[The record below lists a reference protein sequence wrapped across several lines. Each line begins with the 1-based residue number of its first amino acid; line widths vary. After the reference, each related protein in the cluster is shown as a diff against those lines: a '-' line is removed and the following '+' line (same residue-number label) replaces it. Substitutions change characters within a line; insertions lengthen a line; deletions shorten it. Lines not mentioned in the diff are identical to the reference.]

1 MYMFIGDYISYV
13 KDGNKYVIVQI
24 YKYNG
29 KKRSQYLRLY
39 SIYCIQYSEQLSKL
53 GVKFGGDIVDYSL
66 FFDTEKQAKD
76 FIDFMF
82 KTFDLPLLRKYNEG
96 YFFIDILKNMRSL
109 LKKIKKWCYRHS
121 QLLCILWKIYILK
134 KNLKLDMRNPL

>member
-1 MYMFIGDYISYV
+1 MFTGDYISYV
-13 KDGNKYVIVQI
+13 KEGNKYVIVQI
-24 YKYNG
+24 YEYNSA
-29 KKRSQYLRLY
+29 KRRQHLHLC
-39 SIYCIQYSEQLSKL
+39 SIYCIEYYEQLSKL

-96 YFFIDILKNMRSL
+96 YFFIDILKSIRSL
-109 LKKIKKWCYRHS
+109 LKKIR
-121 QLLCILWKIYILK
+121 
-134 KNLKLDMRNPL
+134 R

>member
-1 MYMFIGDYISYV
+1 MFIGDYISYV
-13 KDGNKYVIVQI
+13 KEGNKYVIVQI
-24 YKYNG
+24 YECNG
-29 KKRSQYLRLY
+29 KKRSQHLHLY

-109 LKKIKKWCYRHS
+109 LKK
-121 QLLCILWKIYILK
+121 
-134 KNLKLDMRNPL
+134 

>member
-1 MYMFIGDYISYV
+1 MYMFTGDYVSYV
-13 KDGNKYVIVQI
+13 KEGTRYVIVQI
-24 YKYNG
+24 YEYNSA
-29 KKRSQYLRLY
+29 KRRQHLHLC
-39 SIYCIQYSEQLSKL
+39 SIYCIEYYEQLSKL

-96 YFFIDILKNMRSL
+96 YFFIDILKSIRSL
-109 LKKIKKWCYRHS
+109 LKKIRRWFKCLMVTMYHMRKWF
-121 QLLCILWKIYILK
+121 LTIDIY
-134 KNLKLDMRNPL
+134 

>member
-1 MYMFIGDYISYV
+1 MYMFIGDYISYI
-13 KDGNKYVIVQI
+13 KEGNKYVVVQI
-24 YKYNG
+24 YEHNG
-29 KKRSQYLRLY
+29 KKCSKYLRLY

-66 FFDTEKQAKD
+66 FFDTEKQVKD

-96 YFFIDILKNMRSL
+96 YFFIDILKNIRSL
-109 LKKIKKWCYRHS
+109 LKKIRRWFKCLMVTMYHMRKWF
-121 QLLCILWKIYILK
+121 LTIDIY
-134 KNLKLDMRNPL
+134 

>member
-1 MYMFIGDYISYV
+1 MFTGDYVSYV
-13 KDGNKYVIVQI
+13 KEGNRYVIVQI
-24 YKYNG
+24 YEYNSA
-29 KKRSQYLRLY
+29 KRRQHLHLC
-39 SIYCIQYSEQLSKL
+39 SIYCIEYYEQLSKL

-96 YFFIDILKNMRSL
+96 YFFIDILKNMQSL
-109 LKKIKKWCYRHS
+109 LKKIR
-121 QLLCILWKIYILK
+121 
-134 KNLKLDMRNPL
+134 R

>member
-1 MYMFIGDYISYV
+1 MCMFIGDYVSYV
-13 KDGNKYVIVQI
+13 KEGNKYVIVQT
-24 YKYNG
+24 YEYNG
-29 KKRSQYLRLY
+29 AKRSQHLHLY
-39 SIYCIQYSEQLSKL
+39 SIYCIEYYEQLNKL
-53 GVKFGGDIVDYSL
+53 GVKFGADIVDYSL

-96 YFFIDILKNMRSL
+96 YFFIDILKNIRSL
-109 LKKIKKWCYRHS
+109 LKKIKKWRYKYS

-134 KNLKLDMRNPL
+134 ENLKLDMRNPL

>member
-1 MYMFIGDYISYV
+1 MFTGDYISYV
-13 KDGNKYVIVQI
+13 KEGNKYVIVQI
-24 YKYNG
+24 YEYNSA
-29 KKRSQYLRLY
+29 KRSQHLHLY
-39 SIYCIQYSEQLSKL
+39 SIYCIEYYEQLSKL

-96 YFFIDILKNMRSL
+96 YFFIDILKNIRSL
-109 LKKIKKWCYRHS
+109 LKKIRRWFECLMVTMYHMRKWF
-121 QLLCILWKIYILK
+121 LTIDIY
-134 KNLKLDMRNPL
+134 

>member
-76 FIDFMF
+76 FIDFIF

-134 KNLKLDMRNPL
+134 KI

>member
-39 SIYCIQYSEQLSKL
+39 SIYCIQYSEELSKL

-134 KNLKLDMRNPL
+134 KI

>member
-1 MYMFIGDYISYV
+1 MFIGDYISYV
-13 KDGNKYVIVQI
+13 KEGNKYVIVQI
-24 YKYNG
+24 YEYNG
-29 KKRSQYLRLY
+29 AKRSQHLHLY
-39 SIYCIQYSEQLSKL
+39 SIYCIQYSEELSKL

-96 YFFIDILKNMRSL
+96 YFFIDILKSIRSL
-109 LKKIKKWCYRHS
+109 LKKIRRWFKCLMVTMYHMRKWF
-121 QLLCILWKIYILK
+121 LTIDIY
-134 KNLKLDMRNPL
+134 

>member
-1 MYMFIGDYISYV
+1 MFTGDYISYV
-13 KDGNKYVIVQI
+13 KEGNKYVIVQI
-24 YKYNG
+24 YEYNSA
-29 KKRSQYLRLY
+29 KRRQHLHLC
-39 SIYCIQYSEQLSKL
+39 SIYCIEYYEQLSKL

-96 YFFIDILKNMRSL
+96 YFFIDILKSIRSL
-109 LKKIKKWCYRHS
+109 LKKIRRWFKCLMVTMYHMRKWF
-121 QLLCILWKIYILK
+121 LTIDIY
-134 KNLKLDMRNPL
+134 

>member
-1 MYMFIGDYISYV
+1 MYMFIGEYISYV
-13 KDGNKYVIVQI
+13 KEGNKYVIVQI
-24 YKYNG
+24 YDHG
-29 KKRSQYLRLY
+29 GTKRSQYLRLY
-39 SIYCIQYSEQLSKL
+39 SIYCIEYCEQLSKL

-96 YFFIDILKNMRSL
+96 YFFIDILKNIRSL

-121 QLLCILWKIYILK
+121 QLLCILRKIYILK
-134 KNLKLDMRNPL
+134 ENLKLDMRNPL

>member
-1 MYMFIGDYISYV
+1 MFIGDYISYV
-13 KDGNKYVIVQI
+13 KEGNKYVIVQI
-24 YKYNG
+24 YEYNG

-39 SIYCIQYSEQLSKL
+39 SIYCIQYSEELSKL
-53 GVKFGGDIVDYSL
+53 GVKFGGDIVDYNL

-134 KNLKLDMRNPL
+134 ENLKLYMRNPL

>member
-1 MYMFIGDYISYV
+1 MFTGDYISNV
-13 KDGNKYVIVQI
+13 KEGNKYVIVQI
-24 YKYNG
+24 YEYNSA
-29 KKRSQYLRLY
+29 KRRQHLRLY

-53 GVKFGGDIVDYSL
+53 GVKFGGNIVDYSL

-96 YFFIDILKNMRSL
+96 HFFIDILKNIRSL
-109 LKKIKKWCYRHS
+109 LKKIRRWFECLMVTMYHMRKWF
-121 QLLCILWKIYILK
+121 LTINIY
-134 KNLKLDMRNPL
+134 